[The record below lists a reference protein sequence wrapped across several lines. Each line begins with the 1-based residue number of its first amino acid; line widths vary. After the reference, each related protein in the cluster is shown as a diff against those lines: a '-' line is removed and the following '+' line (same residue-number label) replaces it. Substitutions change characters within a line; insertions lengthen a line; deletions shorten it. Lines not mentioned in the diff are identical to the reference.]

1 MQTFLAL
8 AIINSLSFCFARCVS
23 YLTGGFGAILRV
35 LRPAQRGKQMY
46 YLVPGFL
53 NQGETAFEFLLDEL
67 SGGITLV
74 NYRPTWGCSMRKI
87 TKQVARHADTHDY
100 RPFIVGI
107 SIGDY
112 VARGVTVVGS
122 EVQSVPID
130 PEPHS
135 SLLVPRVRIA
145 LRLGAIVTYVLTVIL
160 GWLSLIPWYSRYR
173 NRFSLAFIA
182 DQLFA
187 TGFTPGATNDLWRK
201 HGVLGIIVS
210 QKPTDSPENSDT
222 VIDSSRL
229 TRYFL
234 RQKLVKVTARYA
246 KTVEYGDKYLAAWRQ
261 IMAEASQ
268 TKP

>member
-23 YLTGGFGAILRV
+23 YLIGGFGARLKV
-35 LRPAQRGKQMY
+35 LRPTQRGKQMY

-53 NQGETAFEFLLDEL
+53 NQGETAFGFLLGEL

-74 NYRPTWGCSMRKI
+74 NYRPIWGCSMRKI
-87 TKQVARHADTHDY
+87 TKQVVRHANTHDY
-100 RPFIVGI
+100 HPFVVGI

-112 VARGVTVVGS
+112 VARGVTV
-122 EVQSVPID
+122 EVREARSVPID

-135 SLLVPRVRIA
+135 SLLMPWARILLRFGAVVAYA
-145 LRLGAIVTYVLTVIL
+145 LTIVL
-160 GWLSLIPWYSRYR
+160 GWLSFIPWYSRYK
-173 NRFSLAFIA
+173 NHFSSAFIA

-201 HGVLGIIVS
+201 HGVLGVIVS
-210 QKPTDSPENSDT
+210 QEPTGDPEDDGL
-222 VIDSSRL
+222 IDSRRL

-234 RQKLVKVTARYA
+234 RQTLVKVPAKYA
-246 KTVEYGDKYLAAWRQ
+246 QTVKYGDKYLAAWRK